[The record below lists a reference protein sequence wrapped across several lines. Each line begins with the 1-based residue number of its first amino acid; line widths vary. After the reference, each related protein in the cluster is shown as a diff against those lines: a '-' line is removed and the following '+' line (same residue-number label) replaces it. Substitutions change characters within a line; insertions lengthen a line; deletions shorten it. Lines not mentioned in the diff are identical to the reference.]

1 LIIGQLQTNKAK
13 TSISATNLKFKENNI
28 SLKLII
34 MAFEKN
40 SLNFILNHLTEPLFP
55 RTISTYR
62 SEGRQF
68 EVFSKEEMIKAFEQS
83 DFLDCRVNAY
93 PSYTE
98 YKGINRQA
106 PNFLFIDLD
115 KSTFETEREHGQAL
129 TNTLRNIKEKLTEGY
144 STILWSGNGYHIYQP
159 IEAFVLEEEEVF
171 NEFDQ
176 PSKAFLKFAEQY
188 LSNNK
193 SDPSHNPSFKSCM
206 IRIPGTFN
214 YKCILQGKD
223 PEVRLIQRW
232 NGYRP
237 KINLLLGSFHA
248 YLVDQKKIKELQR
261 QKELKEKYPMKKK
274 NDKFTSRSVIPWIEI
289 LLETPI
295 ADYRKN
301 TLSLI
306 LGPYLINV
314 KKLSYEDAFNI
325 IKDWLNRCNSIKRL
339 DSNFDYRIKY
349 ALENSIKN
357 GFLPMKFNTLKEK
370 NRALYDNLNIGK
382 QYT

>member
-1 LIIGQLQTNKAK
+1 MV
-13 TSISATNLKFKENNI
+13 SEENGI
-28 SLKLII
+28 D
-34 MAFEKN
+34 
-40 SLNFILNHLTEPLFP
+40 FILTHLEEPLFP

-115 KSTFETEREHGQAL
+115 KDIVGTARAHRLAL
-129 TNTLRNIKEKLTEGY
+129 TNTLRKIKEKLSEAYPTV
-144 STILWSGNGYHIYQP
+144 LWSGNGYHIYQP

-171 NEFDQ
+171 SSNEFDQ
-176 PSKAFLKFAEQY
+176 PSKAFLRFAEQY

-206 IRIPGTFN
+206 IRIPGSFN
-214 YKCILQGKD
+214 SKCILKGKD
-223 PEVRLIQRW
+223 SEVKIIQRW
-232 NGYRP
+232 DGYRP

-248 YLVDQKKIKELQR
+248 YLVDQRIKELQR
-261 QKELKEKYPMKKK
+261 QKEQIKKYRQKHG
-274 NDKFTSRSVIPWIEI
+274 NDVNDIKWIEI

-295 ADYRKN
+295 SDYRKN
-301 TLSLI
+301 AINLI
-306 LGPYLINV
+306 LAPYLINI
-314 KKLSYEDAFNI
+314 KKLPYTDAFNI
-325 IKDWLNRCNSIKRL
+325 IKDWLNKCDSLRRL
-339 DSNFDYRIKY
+339 DSNFNYRLKS
-349 ALENSIKN
+349 ALEDAIQKGIPSMSLGK
-357 GFLPMKFNTLKEK
+357 LREK
-370 NRALYDNLNIGK
+370 NKELYDLVSVRMNNADYQQREK
-382 QYT
+382 

>member
-1 LIIGQLQTNKAK
+1 MV
-13 TSISATNLKFKENNI
+13 SEENGI
-28 SLKLII
+28 D
-34 MAFEKN
+34 
-40 SLNFILNHLTEPLFP
+40 FILNHLKEPLFP

-68 EVFSKEEMIKAFEQS
+68 EVFSKEEVIKAFEQS

-115 KSTFETEREHGQAL
+115 SFTFDTERSHRLAL
-129 TNTLRNIKEKLTEGY
+129 TNTLGNIKEKLSEAYPTV
-144 STILWSGNGYHIYQP
+144 LWSGNGYHIYQP
-159 IEAFVLEEEEVF
+159 IEAFVLEEEEAF
-171 NEFDQ
+171 SRNEFDQ

-193 SDPSHNPSFKSCM
+193 SDSSHNPSFKSCM

-223 PEVRLIQRW
+223 PEVRIMQKW

-237 KINLLLGSFHA
+237 RINLLLGSFHA
-248 YLVDQKKIKELQR
+248 YLVDQKKKKTKELQR
-261 QKELKEKYPMKKK
+261 QKEIKQKYHTRNNNHPPI
-274 NDKFTSRSVIPWIEI
+274 TVIPWIEI
-289 LLETPI
+289 LLQTPI
-295 ADYRKN
+295 PDYRKN

-306 LGPYLINV
+306 LAPYMINV
-314 KKLSYEDAFNI
+314 KKLSYDDAFDVI
-325 IKDWLNRCNSIKRL
+325 ADWLNRCNSIKRL
-339 DSNFDYRIKY
+339 DSNFNYRIKY
-349 ALENSIKN
+349 ALENSMKN
-357 GFLPMKFNTLKEK
+357 GYLPMKFETLKEK
-370 NRALYDNLNIGK
+370 NRALYDSLNIDK
-382 QYT
+382 

>member
-1 LIIGQLQTNKAK
+1 
-13 TSISATNLKFKENNI
+13 
-28 SLKLII
+28 
-34 MAFEKN
+34 MAFEEN
-40 SLNFILNHLTEPLFP
+40 CLNFILNHLTEPLFP

-115 KSTFETEREHGQAL
+115 KSIFETEREHGLAL

-223 PEVRLIQRW
+223 PEVRIIQRW

-248 YLVDQKKIKELQR
+248 YLVDQKKKIKELQR

-339 DSNFDYRIKY
+339 NSNFDYRIKY

>member
-1 LIIGQLQTNKAK
+1 MV
-13 TSISATNLKFKENNI
+13 SEENGI
-28 SLKLII
+28 D
-34 MAFEKN
+34 
-40 SLNFILNHLTEPLFP
+40 FILTHLEEPLFP

-98 YKGINRQA
+98 YKGINRQS

-115 KSTFETEREHGQAL
+115 RSTFETEREHRLAL
-129 TNTLRNIKEKLTEGY
+129 TSTLRNIKEKLAEGY

-206 IRIPGTFN
+206 IRIPGSFN
-214 YKCILQGKD
+214 SKCILEGKD
-223 PEVRLIQRW
+223 SEVKIIQRW
-232 NGYRP
+232 DGYRP
-237 KINLLLGSFHA
+237 KINLLLRSFHA
-248 YLVDQKKIKELQR
+248 YLVDQRIKELQR
-261 QKELKEKYPMKKK
+261 QKEQIKKYRQKHGDDV
-274 NDKFTSRSVIPWIEI
+274 NDIKWIEI

-295 ADYRKN
+295 SDYRKN
-301 TLSLI
+301 AINLI
-306 LGPYLINV
+306 LAPYLINI
-314 KKLSYEDAFNI
+314 KKLPYTDAFNI
-325 IKDWLNRCNSIKRL
+325 IKDWLNKCDSLRRL
-339 DSNFDYRIKY
+339 DSNFNYRLKS
-349 ALENSIKN
+349 ALEDAIQKGIPSMSLAK
-357 GFLPMKFNTLKEK
+357 LREK
-370 NRALYDNLNIGK
+370 NKELYDLLSVRMNNADYQQREK
-382 QYT
+382 

>member
-1 LIIGQLQTNKAK
+1 MV
-13 TSISATNLKFKENNI
+13 SKENGI
-28 SLKLII
+28 D
-34 MAFEKN
+34 
-40 SLNFILNHLTEPLFP
+40 FILNHLKEPLFP
-55 RTISTYR
+55 RTISTYT

-93 PSYTE
+93 ASYTE

-115 KSTFETEREHGQAL
+115 KSTFETEREHGLAL

-248 YLVDQKKIKELQR
+248 YLVDQKKKIKELQR

>member
-1 LIIGQLQTNKAK
+1 MV
-13 TSISATNLKFKENNI
+13 SEENCI
-28 SLKLII
+28 D
-34 MAFEKN
+34 
-40 SLNFILNHLTEPLFP
+40 FILTHLEEPLFP

-115 KSTFETEREHGQAL
+115 KDTVETARAHRLAL
-129 TNTLRNIKEKLTEGY
+129 TNTLRNIKEKLSEAYPTV
-144 STILWSGNGYHIYQP
+144 LWSGNGYHIYQP

-171 NEFDQ
+171 SSNEFDQ

-206 IRIPGTFN
+206 IRIPGSFN
-214 YKCILQGKD
+214 SKCILEGKD
-223 PEVRLIQRW
+223 SEVKIIQRW
-232 NGYRP
+232 DGYRP
-237 KINLLLGSFHA
+237 KINLLLRSFHA
-248 YLVDQKKIKELQR
+248 YLVDQRIKELQR
-261 QKELKEKYPMKKK
+261 QKEQIKKYRQKHGDDV
-274 NDKFTSRSVIPWIEI
+274 NDIKWIEI

-295 ADYRKN
+295 SDYRKN
-301 TLSLI
+301 AINLI
-306 LGPYLINV
+306 LAPYLINI
-314 KKLSYEDAFNI
+314 KKLPYTDAFNI
-325 IKDWLNRCNSIKRL
+325 IKDWLNKCDSLRRL
-339 DSNFDYRIKY
+339 DSNFNYRLKS
-349 ALENSIKN
+349 ALEDAIQKGIPSMSLAK
-357 GFLPMKFNTLKEK
+357 LREK
-370 NRALYDNLNIGK
+370 NKELYDLLSVRMNNADYQQREK
-382 QYT
+382 